1 MERTLIFNY
10 KPGQLTRDVNVVFVF
25 ATPMGTELSG
35 DQNRVA
41 WKTASLKS
49 APGSTAMNAFSV
61 EYDSRLG
68 FGVAQLTNGN
78 SVTPNSMI
86 EMKTGQTTGLTL
98 NGSTPTWSDPTGSAA
113 NGTVIRATN
122 KTGYVQNITV
132 GTVKD
137 IGGGF
142 SILVPTFMWKV
153 GEGLT
158 CEANFRPKLKMY
170 VNLDYKQNEFMTAD
184 LTSIDPIWSAN
195 LSALGPTT
203 NFTFSETPQQGYSVA
218 SLSI

>member
-41 WKTASLKS
+41 WKTANLKA

-61 EYDSRLG
+61 DYNSRLG

-137 IGGGF
+137 LGGGF

-184 LTSIDPIWSAN
+184 LASIDPIWSAN
-195 LSALGPTT
+195 LSALGPIT

-218 SLSI
+218 TLSI